1 LTDTRIGRNLE
12 EPKFLRYPPDVVF
25 RVQKIRT
32 RRCYDPGMGST
43 DSAEPQAP
51 LKFVLSGRDGSPIRR
66 TLLLGFSA
74 IFALWLVSAYVL
86 GQRMIEADTRVAAI
100 TTGFTEGEEVLFAVR
115 ERVLL
120 TSVLVRDAALEN
132 GADGI
137 SSHRDQLQKIRD
149 EVERTLH
156 RYVPRVDSAVERE
169 HWTRLRAELDEYWTS
184 LSPVLT
190 GQVTGNAAQ
199 VFLRGTVIP
208 KHELVLRV
216 SEDLRTLNQDALR
229 EQHATVAELHRGVR
243 ERIWWTSGLAVA
255 VGFFVALLAGSYI
268 GRLESWIRQQHN
280 QERQHK
286 RELQRLSAELEDAR
300 ENERRTIARDLHD
313 EIGQALMTIKLD
325 LGVLERN
332 GQLSGASAAALAE
345 ARSSTDLA
353 IHTVRDLSQLL
364 HPPMLDDFGL
374 AVTLQAYVRAFSERT
389 GVRTELVL
397 DRMNARVP
405 SDVEVCA
412 YRIVQEALTN
422 VAKHARASACRVYL
436 HRLPYSLLVTVE
448 DDGRGMAVAVEGRTE
463 TRVGVGLVSVRERVL
478 RAGGTVNMES
488 AGRGTR
494 LTVEL
499 PVPAHEA
506 SPEAA
511 PVSSEPAPV
520 SASVKR

>member
-1 LTDTRIGRNLE
+1 
-12 EPKFLRYPPDVVF
+12 
-25 RVQKIRT
+25 
-32 RRCYDPGMGST
+32 M
-43 DSAEPQAP
+43 
-51 LKFVLSGRDGSPIRR
+51 
-66 TLLLGFSA
+66 
-74 IFALWLVSAYVL
+74 
-86 GQRMIEADTRVAAI
+86 
-100 TTGFTEGEEVLFAVR
+100 
-115 ERVLL
+115 
-120 TSVLVRDAALEN
+120 
-132 GADGI
+132 
-137 SSHRDQLQKIRD
+137 
-149 EVERTLH
+149 
-156 RYVPRVDSAVERE
+156 
-169 HWTRLRAELDEYWTS
+169 
-184 LSPVLT
+184 
-190 GQVTGNAAQ
+190 
-199 VFLRGTVIP
+199 
-208 KHELVLRV
+208 
-216 SEDLRTLNQDALR
+216 
-229 EQHATVAELHRGVR
+229 
-243 ERIWWTSGLAVA
+243 
-255 VGFFVALLAGSYI
+255 
-268 GRLESWIRQQHN
+268 
-280 QERQHK
+280 
-286 RELQRLSAELEDAR
+286 
-300 ENERRTIARDLHD
+300 
-313 EIGQALMTIKLD
+313 
-325 LGVLERN
+325 VLERN

-463 TRVGVGLVSVRERVL
+463 TRGGVGLVSVRERVL

-499 PVPAHEA
+499 PVPALEV
-506 SPEAA
+506 STEAA
-511 PVSSEPAPV
+511 SVGSEPAPA